1 MMDRQTVETGF
12 AVRQPLGD
20 AFTMGGLGGRLA
32 LRRAIYLLR
41 ACGAYMGRP
50 FARRLRG
57 PYCPALAAQGLG
69 LRHICG
75 EIPGEPV
82 DFADRAAQ
90 ASFKRFLGLA
100 RGKGAGDLE
109 ALASLHYTRRNRP
122 RLSAGEA
129 RKAVR
134 SKKGCPSTEGQASGM
149 WRELEKRGLV
159 A

>member
-1 MMDRQTVETGF
+1 MDRQTVEPGF
-12 AVRQPLGD
+12 AVRRPLGD
-20 AFTMGGLGGRLA
+20 AFTMGDPGGRLA
-32 LRRAIYLLR
+32 FQRAIYLLR

-50 FARRLRG
+50 FTRRLRG
-57 PYCPALAAQGLG
+57 PYCPALAAQGFG

-82 DFADRAAQ
+82 DFADRAAR
-90 ASFKRFLGLA
+90 APLKRFLGLA

-109 ALASLHYTRRNRP
+109 ALASLHYARRNRP
-122 RLSAGEA
+122 GLSAGEA
-129 RKAVR
+129 KKAVQ
-134 SKKGCPSTEGQASGM
+134 SKKGCPFTEGRASGM